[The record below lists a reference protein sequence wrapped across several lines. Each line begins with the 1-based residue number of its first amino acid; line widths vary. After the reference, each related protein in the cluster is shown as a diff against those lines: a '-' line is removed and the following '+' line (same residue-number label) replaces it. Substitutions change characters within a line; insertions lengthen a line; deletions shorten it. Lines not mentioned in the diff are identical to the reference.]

1 MSFYIKELSVTGN
14 GKKPATLQFGK
25 GLNIVEGPSNT
36 GKTLVFKCID
46 YIFGAK
52 DNPFNDNPLIE
63 GYDCIS
69 LKIVILNS
77 EITLTRYVKNNLLI
91 VNSSLE
97 GITSDEYKYTT
108 GKKDYETSFNSV
120 LLKLINITG
129 YHEIVKNSNYK
140 KQSLT
145 WRTFSSAFF
154 IDEDSIILEQSPLL
168 PTQYTERTSFLS
180 ALIFLLT
187 GKDFSS
193 VSSVEAKDIK
203 RAKKTAIKEYI
214 NNELQEFSKQ
224 TELLNNELNEIPDL
238 DNIINSLSIE
248 IEATEKNI
256 VQKINN
262 NKQLL
267 DNIQKLNGELA
278 ESNVLLNNYNLLES
292 QYDSDLKRL
301 NFIVDGQ
308 INYEQTEKTICPFCS
323 TTISISKKQDYITA
337 SLNSYKKIMLQ
348 KDDLINTRE
357 NLKERIDILEKELSF
372 LYSEKNEV
380 INEIEKKLKPKLN
393 DLKKQLEIYTKKVE
407 KRKEINLLNA
417 ICTQKAE
424 FLSKQENE
432 RDSENKY
439 DPKDYLDYTF
449 TSNFGKFIKELL
461 IDSHYENL
469 NSVIFSNISMDIS
482 INGKEK
488 KTNGKGYRAYFNSL
502 LSIAFIKYLYENGT
516 YKQNLLMLDSPIF
529 SLKLSKNEEIG
540 MSIKQGLFEVL
551 RDVNNELQVIVFENE
566 IPNIEYKS
574 ANIIRFTG
582 DKEVGRFGFLPD
594 VYK

>member
-14 GKKPATLQFGK
+14 GKKTAIVQFGK
-25 GLNIVEGPSNT
+25 GLNIIEGPSNT
-36 GKTLVFKCID
+36 GKTLIFKCID

-52 DNPFNDNPLIE
+52 DNPLME

-69 LKIVILNS
+69 LKIEILNS
-77 EITLTRYVKNNLLI
+77 EITLTRYGKKDILL
-91 VNSSLE
+91 VNSSFE
-97 GITSDEYKYTT
+97 GIDSGEYKYTT
-108 GKKDYETSFNSV
+108 GRDDYEISFNSV
-120 LLKLINITG
+120 LLKLINIAG
-129 YHEIVKNSNYK
+129 HHEIVKNSNYK

-154 IDEDSIILEQSPLL
+154 INEDSIISEQSPLL
-168 PTQYTERTSFLS
+168 PTQYTARTPFLS

-203 RAKKTAIKEYI
+203 KAKKTAIKEYI

-224 TELLNNELNEIPDL
+224 TELLNNELNKIPDL
-238 DNIINSLSIE
+238 DSIINSLSME
-248 IEATEKNI
+248 IEATEKSI
-256 VQKINN
+256 VKKINN

-267 DNIQKLNGELA
+267 DNIQKLNEELA
-278 ESNVLLNNYNLLES
+278 ESNVLLNNYDLLES

-323 TTISISKKQDYITA
+323 TSISVSKKQDYITA

-348 KDDLINTRE
+348 KNDLINAKD
-357 NLKERIDILEKELSF
+357 NLKERINILEKELKS

-393 DLKKQLEIYTKKVE
+393 NLKGQLEIYKKKVE
-407 KRKEINLLNA
+407 KRKEINLLNT
-417 ICTQKAE
+417 ICIQKTE

-432 RDSENKY
+432 KDSENKY
-439 DPKDYLDYTF
+439 DPKEYLDYSF
-449 TSNFGKFIKELL
+449 TSNFEKFIKRLL
-461 IDSHYENL
+461 IDSHYDNL
-469 NSVIFSNISMDIS
+469 NSVIFSNTSMDIS
-482 INGKEK
+482 INGKER

-516 YKQNLLMLDSPIF
+516 YKQNLLLLDSPIL
-529 SLKLSKNEEIG
+529 SLKLSENEEIG
-540 MSIKQGLFEVL
+540 MSIKQGLFEIL
-551 RDVNNELQVIVFENE
+551 RDINNELQVIVFENK
-566 IPNIEYKS
+566 IPDIEYKS
-574 ANIIRFTG
+574 ANIIRFTR
-582 DKEVGRFGFLPD
+582 DKAVGRFGFLPD
-594 VYK
+594 VYN

>member
-14 GKKPATLQFGK
+14 GKKTAIVQFGK
-25 GLNIVEGPSNT
+25 GLNIIEGPSNT
-36 GKTLVFKCID
+36 GKTLIFKCID

-52 DNPFNDNPLIE
+52 DNPLME

-69 LKIVILNS
+69 LKIEILNS
-77 EITLTRYVKNNLLI
+77 EITLTRYGKKDILL
-91 VNSSLE
+91 VNSSFE
-97 GITSDEYKYTT
+97 GIDSGEYKYTT
-108 GKKDYETSFNSV
+108 GRDDYETSFNSV
-120 LLKLINITG
+120 LLKLINIAG
-129 YHEIVKNSNYK
+129 HHEIVKNSNYK

-154 IDEDSIILEQSPLL
+154 INEDSIISEQSPLL
-168 PTQYTERTSFLS
+168 PTQYTARTPFLS

-203 RAKKTAIKEYI
+203 KAKKTAIKEYI

-224 TELLNNELNEIPDL
+224 TELLNNELNKIPDL
-238 DNIINSLSIE
+238 DSIINSLSME
-248 IEATEKNI
+248 IEATEKSI
-256 VQKINN
+256 VKKINN

-267 DNIQKLNGELA
+267 DNIQKLNEELA
-278 ESNVLLNNYNLLES
+278 ESNVLLNNYDLLES

-323 TTISISKKQDYITA
+323 TSISVSKKQDYITA

-348 KDDLINTRE
+348 KNDLINAKD
-357 NLKERIDILEKELSF
+357 NLKERINILEKELKS

-393 DLKKQLEIYTKKVE
+393 DLKGQLEIYKKKVE
-407 KRKEINLLNA
+407 KRKEINLLNT
-417 ICTQKAE
+417 ICIQKTE

-432 RDSENKY
+432 KDSENKY
-439 DPKDYLDYTF
+439 DPKEYLDYSF
-449 TSNFGKFIKELL
+449 TSNFEKFIKRLL
-461 IDSHYENL
+461 IDSHYDNL
-469 NSVIFSNISMDIS
+469 NSVIFSNTSMDIS
-482 INGKEK
+482 INGKER

-516 YKQNLLMLDSPIF
+516 YKQNLLLLDSPIL
-529 SLKLSKNEEIG
+529 SLKLSENEEIG
-540 MSIKQGLFEVL
+540 MSIKQGLFEIL
-551 RDVNNELQVIVFENE
+551 RDINNELQVIVFENK
-566 IPNIEYKS
+566 IPDIEYKS
-574 ANIIRFTG
+574 ANIIRFTR
-582 DKEVGRFGFLPD
+582 DKTVGRFGFLPD
-594 VYK
+594 VYN

>member
-14 GKKPATLQFGK
+14 GKKTAIVQFGQ
-25 GLNIVEGPSNT
+25 GLNIIEGPSNT
-36 GKTLVFKCID
+36 GKTLIFKCID

-52 DNPFNDNPLIE
+52 DNPLME

-69 LKIVILNS
+69 LKIEILNS
-77 EITLTRYVKNNLLI
+77 EITLTRYRKKNILL
-91 VNSSLE
+91 VNSSFE
-97 GITSDEYKYTT
+97 GIASGEYKYTT
-108 GKKDYETSFNSV
+108 GRDDYETSFNSV

-129 YHEIVKNSNYK
+129 HHEIVKNSNYK

-154 IDEDSIILEQSPLL
+154 INEDSIISEQSPLL
-168 PTQYTERTSFLS
+168 PTQYTARTPFLS

-203 RAKKTAIKEYI
+203 KAKKTAIKEYI

-224 TELLNNELNEIPDL
+224 TDLLNNELNKMPNL
-238 DNIINSLSIE
+238 DSIINSLSME
-248 IEATEKNI
+248 IEATEKSI
-256 VQKINN
+256 VKKINN

-267 DNIQKLNGELA
+267 DNIQKLNEELA
-278 ESNVLLNNYNLLES
+278 ESNVLLNNYDLLES

-323 TTISISKKQDYITA
+323 TSISVSKKQDYITA
-337 SLNSYKKIMLQ
+337 SLNNYKKIMLQ
-348 KDDLINTRE
+348 KNDLINAKD
-357 NLKERIDILEKELSF
+357 NLKERINILEKELKS
-372 LYSEKNEV
+372 LYSEKSEV

-393 DLKKQLEIYTKKVE
+393 DLKGQLEIYKKKVE
-407 KRKEINLLNA
+407 KRKEINLLNT
-417 ICTQKAE
+417 ICIQKTE

-432 RDSENKY
+432 KDSENKY
-439 DPKDYLDYTF
+439 DPKEYLDYSF
-449 TSNFGKFIKELL
+449 TSNFEKFIKRLL
-461 IDSHYENL
+461 IDSHYDNL
-469 NSVIFSNISMDIS
+469 NSVIFSNTSMDIS
-482 INGKEK
+482 INGKER

-516 YKQNLLMLDSPIF
+516 YKQNLLLLDSPIL
-529 SLKLSKNEEIG
+529 SLKLSENEEIG
-540 MSIKQGLFEVL
+540 MSIKQGLFEIL
-551 RDVNNELQVIVFENE
+551 RDINNELQVIVFENK
-566 IPNIEYKS
+566 IPDIEYKS
-574 ANIIRFTG
+574 ANIIRFTR
-582 DKEVGRFGFLPD
+582 DKTVGRFGFLPD
-594 VYK
+594 VYN

>member
-14 GKKPATLQFGK
+14 GKKTAIVQFGK
-25 GLNIVEGPSNT
+25 GLNIIEGPSNT
-36 GKTLVFKCID
+36 GKTLIFKCID

-52 DNPFNDNPLIE
+52 DNPLME

-69 LKIVILNS
+69 LKIEILNS
-77 EITLTRYVKNNLLI
+77 EITLTRYRKKNILL
-91 VNSSLE
+91 VNSSFE
-97 GITSDEYKYTT
+97 GIASGEYKYTT
-108 GKKDYETSFNSV
+108 GRDDYETSFNSV

-129 YHEIVKNSNYK
+129 HHEIVKNSNYK

-154 IDEDSIILEQSPLL
+154 INEDSIISEQSPLL
-168 PTQYTERTSFLS
+168 PTQYTARTPFLS

-203 RAKKTAIKEYI
+203 KAKKTAIKEYI

-224 TELLNNELNEIPDL
+224 TDLLNNELNKMPDL
-238 DNIINSLSIE
+238 DSIINSLSME
-248 IEATEKNI
+248 IEATEKSI
-256 VQKINN
+256 VKKINN

-267 DNIQKLNGELA
+267 DNIQKLNEELA
-278 ESNVLLNNYNLLES
+278 ESNVLLNNYDLLES

-323 TTISISKKQDYITA
+323 TSISVSKKQDYITA
-337 SLNSYKKIMLQ
+337 SLNNYKKIMLQ
-348 KDDLINTRE
+348 KNDLINAKD
-357 NLKERIDILEKELSF
+357 NLKERINILEKELKS

-393 DLKKQLEIYTKKVE
+393 DLKGQLEIYKKKVE
-407 KRKEINLLNA
+407 KRKEINLLNT
-417 ICTQKAE
+417 ICIQKTE

-432 RDSENKY
+432 KDSENKY
-439 DPKDYLDYTF
+439 DPKEYLDYSF
-449 TSNFGKFIKELL
+449 TSNFEKFIKRLL
-461 IDSHYENL
+461 IDSHYDNL
-469 NSVIFSNISMDIS
+469 NSVIFSNTSMDIS
-482 INGKEK
+482 INGKER

-516 YKQNLLMLDSPIF
+516 YKQNLLLLDSPIL
-529 SLKLSKNEEIG
+529 SLKLSENEEIG
-540 MSIKQGLFEVL
+540 MSIKQGLFEIL
-551 RDVNNELQVIVFENE
+551 RDINNELQVIVFENK
-566 IPNIEYKS
+566 IPDIEYKS
-574 ANIIRFTG
+574 ANIIRFTR
-582 DKEVGRFGFLPD
+582 DKTVGRFGFLPD
-594 VYK
+594 VYN